1 MSATCSSNRWMT
13 SYIVTFLP
21 HNGNPFTL
29 YHSSQIQSVC
39 LYHSGFNAGNKSS
52 SKYCKDT
59 RTQNQ
64 LQNQLESLQEPTVGW
79 NSTKEAATSA
89 MVREDGVSGGLRQWL
104 GLRTSGYKCDPGI
117 WKLWSGCCCCYTLM
131 QPPLNIYKAGDI
143 TESRL
148 YKYIT
153 IPWTCLPGEIAG
165 AAVQWPLFHFC
176 LLNLTQIHLTAC
188 KGFWE
193 I

>member
-29 YHSSQIQSVC
+29 DHSSQIQSVC
-39 LYHSGFNAGNKSS
+39 LYHLGFNAGNKSS

-59 RTQNQ
+59 RTQN

-79 NSTKEAATSA
+79 NATKEAATSA
-89 MVREDGVSGGLRQWL
+89 TVGGVVYLEVSAGDWVYEQVATSVIQGSGSYDQDVAAATLWCNHLSIFTKRE
-104 GLRTSGYKCDPGI
+104 TS
-117 WKLWSGCCCCYTLM
+117 LNHCYTNTSQFHDLAC
-131 QPPLNIYKAGDI
+131 QEK
-143 TESRL
+143 
-148 YKYIT
+148 
-153 IPWTCLPGEIAG
+153 IAG

-188 KGFWE
+188 KAFWE